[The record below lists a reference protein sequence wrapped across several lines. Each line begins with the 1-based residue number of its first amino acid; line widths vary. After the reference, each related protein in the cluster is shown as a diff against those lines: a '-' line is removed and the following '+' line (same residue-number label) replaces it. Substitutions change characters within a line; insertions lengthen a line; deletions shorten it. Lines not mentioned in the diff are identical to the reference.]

1 MLLSG
6 AVLVEVAASCTPS
19 SSLLELA
26 PLWLFAGRHLRDC
39 RLELLG
45 GVLVVEEAEVV
56 VVVLAVLGVS
66 ALVVSEANS
75 C

>member
-6 AVLVEVAASCTPS
+6 AVLVEVAASCSPS

-26 PLWLFAGRHLRDC
+26 PLWLVAGRHLRDC
-39 RLELLG
+39 RLELLEA
-45 GVLVVEEAEVV
+45 VLVVEEMVV
-56 VVVLAVLGVS
+56 VVVAVLGVS
-66 ALVVSEANS
+66 ALVVSEADS